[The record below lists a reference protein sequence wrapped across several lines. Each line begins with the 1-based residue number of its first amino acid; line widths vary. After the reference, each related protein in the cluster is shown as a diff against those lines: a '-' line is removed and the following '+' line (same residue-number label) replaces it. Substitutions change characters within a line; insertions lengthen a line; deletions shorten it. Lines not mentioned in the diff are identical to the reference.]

1 MDSSAKPLGAIT
13 SIILNNYPFYMS
25 SLENLQDNW
34 NIVEDYINVNL
45 TKQVYY
51 DCLAIPPIFDLF
63 IPYGTSWNTRLDLKD
78 YINDNFEA
86 LKNMFLVNL
95 KTLFAKTNKTLLKI
109 VQTYPENVRKD
120 VFAMFLENTTTKNV
134 LTKNTPE
141 DVIDSLSKYPEN
153 HIPFL
158 MMTSA
163 RANIWKDMNVPVPY
177 VSKNDSQVFNQ
188 QFNNYLYAA
197 IFLANSM
204 FQYYGDTTKDAGKCF
219 EISDFKNVSLGV
231 WDRKSFTEPFNGNIQ
246 ATLSTTSKKRE
257 YKTSDMKMSKYSYQ
271 YEYIGALLLNAQDPF
286 NVDFSL
292 APLISASY
300 YSLQDFVTYCEEY
313 QHVVDTPWKTFA
325 DVLIGFAENDTFTSQ
340 TFKKIVYNGVM
351 RKICNWSLFIP
362 LNTFFDCSNINKAH
376 INKGISIM
384 PSQLANYKTSVEIP
398 QTVIKYDSLQKDIED
413 VYDRATQKNPV
424 DRVLKINCLQM
435 SNPPTQEELARYN
448 QIISQK

>member
-25 SLENLQDNW
+25 SLEDLQDNW

-45 TKQVYY
+45 TKEVYY

-63 IPYGTSWNTRLDLKD
+63 IPYGTSWNSRMDLKE
-78 YINDNFEA
+78 YVNNNFES
-86 LKNMFLVNL
+86 LKSVFLVNL

-109 VQTYPENVRKD
+109 IQAYPENVRKD
-120 VFAMFLENTTTKNV
+120 VFSMFLESTTTKNV
-134 LTKNTPE
+134 LTKNTPQE
-141 DVIDSLSKYPEN
+141 VIESLKKYPSN

-163 RANIWKDMNVPVPY
+163 RANIWKDTSVPVPY
-177 VSKNDSQVFNQ
+177 VYSNDSQVFNQ

-219 EISDFKNVSLGV
+219 EISDFNKVSLGV
-231 WDRKSFTEPFNGNIQ
+231 WDRKSFTEPFTGNIQ
-246 ATLSTTSKKRE
+246 ATLSITSRKRD
-257 YKTSDMKMSKYSYQ
+257 YKTSAMKMSKYSYQ

-286 NVDFSL
+286 NVDFTL

-300 YSLQDFVTYCEEY
+300 YSLEDFVTYCEEF
-313 QHVVDTPWKTFA
+313 QHVSNTPWKTFG
-325 DVLIGFAENDTFTSQ
+325 DVLIGFSENDTFTSQ

-376 INKGISIM
+376 QDKKISIM
-384 PSQLANYKTSVEIP
+384 PSQLGSYDESVKIP
-398 QTVIKYDSLQKDIED
+398 QSIIKYDSLQKDIED
-413 VYDRATQKNPV
+413 VYKRATQKNPV

-435 SNPPTQEELARYN
+435 SNPPTKEEIARYE
-448 QIISQK
+448 QIRGLK